1 MKRSIGILLA
11 LFMLITCIPVADA
24 ADISLPTEQVIYYAD
39 GSYAIITTEELP
51 CFGIDGI
58 LSSQAS
64 SKSGSKSYTYYENGG
79 TAVWRATLTASFSYN
94 GSSASCT
101 AANCTVSIFDSAWY
115 VISKSASRSG
125 NTAAASVTMGKS
137 QLGVTTKT
145 ASCSL
150 SLSCDA
156 NGNLS

>member
-11 LFMLITCIPVADA
+11 LFMLITCIPVAAA

-39 GSYAIITTEELP
+39 GSYA
-51 CFGIDGI
+51 
-58 LSSQAS
+58 
-64 SKSGSKSYTYYENGG
+64 
-79 TAVWRATLTASFSYN
+79 
-94 GSSASCT
+94 SCT
-101 AANCTVSIFDSAWY
+101 AANCTVSTFDSTWY

>member
-51 CFGIDGI
+51 CFGIDGV

-64 SKSGSKSYTYYENGG
+64 SKSGSKSGG

-101 AANCTVSIFDSAWY
+101 AANCTVSTFDSAWY

-125 NTAAASVTMGKS
+125 NTAAASVTMGKR
-137 QLGVTTKT
+137 QLGATTKT